1 MQPETIEKV
10 RAAIKDRAIYLAL
23 LFRSYSKV
31 LPAKEA
37 QRCAREA
44 IFEFGRIKAQKDPSP
59 FSAEK
64 WVEGHVDK
72 GSSEVFASQILI
84 NKENCVQQMTVCPL
98 VEAWRELGCDQQ
110 EIELLCEIAM
120 EGDHGRAAFHG
131 VSLEITHTLAK
142 GDAFCRLVLKDK

>member
-10 RAAIKDRAIYLAL
+10 RAAIKDRAIFLAL

-31 LPAKEA
+31 LPAQEA
-37 QRCAREA
+37 EEHAREA
-44 IFEFGRIKAQKDPSP
+44 IFEFGRLKAQKDPLP

-64 WVEGHVDK
+64 WVERHVAK

-84 NKENCVQQMTVCPL
+84 DKEASVQQMTVCPL

-110 EIELLCEIAM
+110 EIELLCDIAM
-120 EGDHGRAAFHG
+120 EGDRGRAAYHN
-131 VSLEITHTLAK
+131 VSMEITHRLAA
-142 GDAFCRLVLKDK
+142 GDAFCRLVLKDL

>member
-10 RAAIKDRAIYLAL
+10 RAAIKDRAIFLAL
-23 LFRSYSKV
+23 LLKSYSKV
-31 LPAKEA
+31 LPAQEA

-44 IFEFGRIKAQKDPSP
+44 IFEFGRIKAQKDPLP

-64 WVEGHVDK
+64 WVERHVAK
-72 GSSEVFASQILI
+72 GSSEVFESQIQI
-84 NKENCVQQMTVCPL
+84 NKDNSVQQMTVCPL

-110 EIELLCEIAM
+110 EIGLLCEIAM